1 MICDDVKRV
10 AYFFLD
16 GSMGEKKQTDFKTH
30 VSLCP
35 ECEQRVSIHRRL
47 RNFISR
53 RLGRMAAPPTLRQRL
68 TAVSARCAATR
79 RHRIQRVSDAPPD
92 PRFFESE
99 QGNRSRANP
108 RRSSTSRLDHAA
120 RDSGGRSRGDHALQA
135 RGRPFQGLQP
145 HHRRGRFP
153 RL

>member
-1 MICDDVKRV
+1 MAKETAVMICDDVKRV

-53 RLGRMAAPPTLRQRL
+53 RLGRQAAPPTLRQRL
-68 TAVSARCAATR
+68 TRTFRALR
-79 RHRIQRVSDAPPD
+79 SDA
-92 PRFFESE
+92 
-99 QGNRSRANP
+99 
-108 RRSSTSRLDHAA
+108 
-120 RDSGGRSRGDHALQA
+120 
-135 RGRPFQGLQP
+135 
-145 HHRRGRFP
+145 
-153 RL
+153 